1 MILSYIRLNIK
12 TLLMFLLFTAV
23 FGSMTYVYGLPAEA
37 VGYAFLLCLVIS
49 AVAVTADF
57 LKFRAKHR
65 ALQQFADEVS
75 CSISNMPASSNL
87 IESDYCEII
96 RILNASKKETASRL
110 TGQYS
115 SLIDYYTMWA
125 HQIKTPIAAMR
136 LVLSDN
142 DTDTARE
149 LRDELQKTEQYVEMV
164 LMYLKLDAGAEDYV
178 IRECSL
184 DSIIKQAVKKYA
196 SQFIRKKIRLEY
208 EPVQYTVLTDE
219 KWLMFVIEQIV
230 SNSLK
235 YTRQGFIAI
244 TFEKEG
250 VLCIRDSGI
259 GIDAADIPRVFDKG
273 FTGLNGRTDKKATG
287 IGLYLCRRILTALGH
302 DIQISSSE
310 GKGTEVRIDLSRSDV
325 NLE

>member
-1 MILSYIRLNIK
+1 M
-12 TLLMFLLFTAV
+12 
-23 FGSMTYVYGLPAEA
+23 
-37 VGYAFLLCLVIS
+37 
-49 AVAVTADF
+49 
-57 LKFRAKHR
+57 
-65 ALQQFADEVS
+65 
-75 CSISNMPASSNL
+75 
-87 IESDYCEII
+87 
-96 RILNASKKETASRL
+96 
-110 TGQYS
+110 
-115 SLIDYYTMWA
+115 
-125 HQIKTPIAAMR
+125 TPI
-136 LVLSDN
+136 
-142 DTDTARE
+142 
-149 LRDELQKTEQYVEMV
+149 LQESSETSLV

-178 IRECSL
+178 IRACSL

-219 KWLMFVIEQIV
+219 KWLMFVIEQII

-250 VLCIRDSGI
+250 VL
-259 GIDAADIPRVFDKG
+259 
-273 FTGLNGRTDKKATG
+273 TGLNGRTDKKATG

-325 NLE
+325 NVE

>member
-23 FGSMTYVYGLPAEA
+23 FGIMTYVYGLPAEA
-37 VGYAFLLCLVIS
+37 VGYALLLCLVIS
-49 AVAVTADF
+49 AVTVTADF

-178 IRECSL
+178 IRKCSL
-184 DSIIKQAVKKYA
+184 DSIIRQAVKKYA

-208 EPVQYTVLTDE
+208 EPVQYEVLTDE
-219 KWLMFVIEQIV
+219 KWLMFVIEQII

-235 YTRQGFIAI
+235 YTRQGSIAI
-244 TFEKEG
+244 TFEDG
-250 VLCIRDSGI
+250 DILCIRDTGI
-259 GIDAADIPRVFDKG
+259 GIDEADIPRVFEKG

-287 IGLYLCRRILTALGH
+287 IGLYLSKRILASLEH
-302 DIQISSSE
+302 KIQISSAAGE
-310 GKGTEVRIDLSRSDV
+310 GTAVQIDLSRE
-325 NLE
+325 NLQIE

>member
-196 SQFIRKKIRLEY
+196 SQFIRKKIRLCS
-208 EPVQYTVLTDE
+208 T
-219 KWLMFVIEQIV
+219 
-230 SNSLK
+230 
-235 YTRQGFIAI
+235 
-244 TFEKEG
+244 
-250 VLCIRDSGI
+250 LCLQT
-259 GIDAADIPRVFDKG
+259 K
-273 FTGLNGRTDKKATG
+273 NG
-287 IGLYLCRRILTALGH
+287 
-302 DIQISSSE
+302 
-310 GKGTEVRIDLSRSDV
+310 
-325 NLE
+325 

>member
-184 DSIIKQAVKKYA
+184 DSIIKQTVKKYA

-287 IGLYLCRRILTALGH
+287 IGLYLCKRILTSLGH
-302 DIQISSSE
+302 KIRISSSAGE
-310 GKGTEVRIDLSRSDV
+310 GTAVRIDLSRE
-325 NLE
+325 NLQIE

>member
-235 YTRQGFIAI
+235 YTRQGSIAI
-244 TFEKEG
+244 TFEEG
-250 VLCIRDSGI
+250 DILCIRDSGI
-259 GIDAADIPRVFDKG
+259 DRSLIKTFGLFSSFQKDKMICLWSRYS
-273 FTGLNGRTDKKATG
+273 FRQA
-287 IGLYLCRRILTALGH
+287 CR
-302 DIQISSSE
+302 
-310 GKGTEVRIDLSRSDV
+310 DL
-325 NLE
+325 LL

>member
-12 TLLMFLLFTAV
+12 TLLLFLLFTAV
-23 FGSMTYVYGLPAEA
+23 FGAMAYVYGIPAEA
-37 VGYAFLLCLVIS
+37 IGYALLLCIIAALVTS
-49 AVAVTADF
+49 GADF
-57 LKFRAKHR
+57 IKFRAKHR
-65 ALQQFADEVS
+65 ALLQFAEDVS
-75 CSISNMPASSNL
+75 CSISNMPAPSNL

-178 IRECSL
+178 IRECNL
-184 DSIIKQAVKKYA
+184 DSIIRQAVKKYA
-196 SQFIRKKIRLEY
+196 AQFIRKKIRLEY
-208 EPVQYTVLTDE
+208 DPVQYTVLTDE

-235 YTRQGFIAI
+235 YTRKGYI
-244 TFEKEG
+244 TITLEEG
-250 VLCIRDSGI
+250 DILCIRDTGI
-259 GIDAADIPRVFDKG
+259 GSDEADIPRVFEKG

-287 IGLYLCRRILTALGH
+287 IGLYLCRRILTSLGH
-302 DIQISSSE
+302 KIRISSSAGE
-310 GKGTEVRIDLSRSDV
+310 GTSVRIDLSRDDIKM
-325 NLE
+325 E